1 LTGMKITEI
10 LSPEMVVAQ
19 LRGGTKPE
27 VLTELAECLCNGYK
41 EISFERLLGVLNE
54 RERLGSTAI
63 GDGIA
68 IPHGKL
74 RGISRILGVFGR
86 SPQGVDFDSLDGN
99 PTHLFFLLVAPEDSA
114 SLHLKALA
122 RVSRLFKDASFR
134 QHLLDAPDAGELYR
148 LLKEEDN
155 KY

>member
-1 LTGMKITEI
+1 M
-10 LSPEMVVAQ
+10 
-19 LRGGTKPE
+19 RGGSKPE
-27 VLTELAECLCNGYK
+27 VLSELAQCLCQAHPEVVYD
-41 EISFERLLGVLNE
+41 RLLGVLNE

-74 RGISRILGVFGR
+74 RGITKILGVFGR
-86 SPQGVDFDSLDGN
+86 STAGVDFDSLDGN
-99 PTHLFFLLVAPEDSA
+99 PTQLFFLLIAPEDSA

-122 RVSRLFKDASFR
+122 RVSRLFKDAGFR
-134 QHLLDAPDAGELYR
+134 QHLLEAPDAAEIYR
-148 LLKEEDN
+148 LLKEEDS

>member
-1 LTGMKITEI
+1 MKITDI
-10 LSPEMVVAQ
+10 LSPDMVIAD
-19 LRGGTKPE
+19 LKGTTKPE
-27 VLTELAECLCNGYK
+27 VLNELAKALTSKYK
-41 EISFERLLGVLNE
+41 EISLAELTAVLAE

-74 RGISRILGVFGR
+74 RGVTKIIGAFGR
-86 SPQGVDFDSLDGN
+86 HVKGVDFDSLDGG
-99 PTHLFFLLVAPEDSA
+99 PSQLFFVLVAPEDSA

-122 RVSRLFKDASFR
+122 RVSRLLKESSFRERLLAAKDA
-134 QHLLDAPDAGELYR
+134 DELYR
-148 LLKEEDN
+148 LIKEEDS

>member
-1 LTGMKITEI
+1 MKITEI
-10 LSPEMVVAQ
+10 LSPEMVVPQ
-19 LRGGTKPE
+19 LGGGTKAE
-27 VLTELAECLCNGYK
+27 VLTQLAQCLCK
-41 EISFERLLGVLNE
+41 AHPEIPFDRLLGVLNE

-74 RGISRILGVFGR
+74 RGITQILGVFGR
-86 SPQGVDFDSLDGN
+86 SREGVDFESLDGG
-99 PTHLFFLLVAPEDSA
+99 PTQLFFLLVAPEDSA

-122 RVSRLFKDASFR
+122 RVSRLFKDAGFR
-134 QHLLDAPDAGELYR
+134 QRLLDAADGAEVYR
-148 LLKEEDN
+148 LLKEEDS

>member
-1 LTGMKITEI
+1 MKITEI
-10 LSPEMVVAQ
+10 LTPEMVIPQ
-19 LRGGTKPE
+19 MRGGSKPE
-27 VLTELAECLCNGYK
+27 VLSELAQCLCQAHPEVVYD
-41 EISFERLLGVLNE
+41 RLLGVLNE

-74 RGISRILGVFGR
+74 RGITKILGVFGR
-86 SPQGVDFDSLDGN
+86 STAGVDFDSLDGN
-99 PTHLFFLLVAPEDSA
+99 PTQLFFLLIAPEDSA

-122 RVSRLFKDASFR
+122 RVSRLFKDAGFR
-134 QHLLDAPDAGELYR
+134 QHLLEAPDAAEIYR
-148 LLKEEDN
+148 LLKEEDS

>member
-1 LTGMKITEI
+1 MKITEI
-10 LSPEMVVAQ
+10 LTPEMVVAQ
-19 LRGGTKPE
+19 LRGGTKAE
-27 VLTELAECLCNGYK
+27 VLTELAETLCKQHK
-41 EISFERLLGVLNE
+41 EIAFDRLLGVLNE

-74 RGISRILGVFGR
+74 RGITKILGVFGR
-86 SPQGVDFDSLDGN
+86 SPGGVDFESLDGN

-122 RVSRLFKDASFR
+122 RVSRLFKDAGFR
-134 QHLLDAPDAGELYR
+134 QR
-148 LLKEEDN
+148 L
-155 KY
+155 

>member
-1 LTGMKITEI
+1 MKITEI
-10 LSPEMVVAQ
+10 LSPEMVIPQ
-19 LRGGTKPE
+19 LRGGSKAD
-27 VLTELAECLCNGYK
+27 VLSELAQCLCK
-41 EISFERLLGVLNE
+41 AHPEISFDRLLGVLNE

-74 RGISRILGVFGR
+74 RGVTQIQGVFGR
-86 SPQGVDFDSLDGN
+86 SSEGIDFDSLDGN
-99 PTHLFFLLVAPEDSA
+99 PTHLFFLLIAPEDSA

-122 RVSRLFKDASFR
+122 RVSRLFKDAGFR
-134 QHLLDAPDAGELYR
+134 QHLLDAADAAELYR
-148 LLKEEDN
+148 LLKEEDI

>member
-1 LTGMKITEI
+1 MKITDI
-10 LSPEMVVAQ
+10 LTPDMVLPD
-19 LRGGTKPE
+19 LRGTKKPDI
-27 VLTELAECLCNGYK
+27 LRELAAGLVAK
-41 EISFERLLGVLNE
+41 HPQISLDELTAVLSE

-74 RGISRILGVFGR
+74 RGVTTILGAFGR
-86 SPQGVDFDSLDGN
+86 HARGVDFESLDSN
-99 PTHLFFLLVAPEDSA
+99 PTRLFFVLVAPEDSA

-122 RVSRLFKDASFR
+122 RVSRLFKDPQFR
-134 QHLLDAPDAGELYR
+134 DRLIAAPDGAEMFR
-148 LLKEEDN
+148 LIKDEDS

>member
-1 LTGMKITEI
+1 
-10 LSPEMVVAQ
+10 MVVPQ
-19 LRGGTKPE
+19 LTGGTKAE
-27 VLTELAECLCNGYK
+27 VLTQLAQCLCNAHS
-41 EISFERLLGVLNE
+41 EIAFDRLIGVLNE

-74 RGISRILGVFGR
+74 RGITQILGVFGR
-86 SPQGVDFDSLDGN
+86 SRAGVDFESLDGG

-134 QHLLDAPDAGELYR
+134 QRLLDAPDADELYR
-148 LLKEEDN
+148 LLKEEDS

>member
-1 LTGMKITEI
+1 MKIADI
-10 LSPEMVVAQ
+10 LSPELVIAE
-19 LRGGTKPE
+19 LKGNTKPD
-27 VLTELAECLCNGYK
+27 VLGELARALTSRFK
-41 EISFERLLGVLNE
+41 EIPLSELNAVLAE

-74 RGISRILGVFGR
+74 RGVTKIIGAFGR
-86 SPQGVDFDSLDGN
+86 HRTGVDFDSLDGG
-99 PTHLFFLLVAPEDSA
+99 PSQLFFVLVAPEDSA

-122 RVSRLFKDASFR
+122 RVSRLLRDAAFREKLLAAKDASEIYS
-134 QHLLDAPDAGELYR
+134 LI
-148 LLKEEDN
+148 KTEDS